1 MSLVHGAMGW
11 SVPFLVKCICSFKR
25 SLNLFCQLPLIITAC
40 FYVDLINVVYQS
52 PLILTE
58 LFQNDLINISYLTA
72 CYLYQVMMTLHF
84 LNDVAN
90 DAESTQK
97 SKFTS

>member
-1 MSLVHGAMGW
+1 MERQDCYDFPYGRQIANVINSSIAVNSQTARKDYVIMTWGYH
-11 SVPFLVKCICSFKR
+11 
-25 SLNLFCQLPLIITAC
+25 NLH
-40 FYVDLINVVYQS
+40 YQS

-58 LFQNDLINISYLTA
+58 LFQHNLINVSYLTA

-90 DAESTQK
+90 DAESKQNK
-97 SKFTS
+97 KNTS